1 MIAGQET
8 RPPPAAL
15 EQAIRH
21 RVAERTGRRIQ
32 GLEVEARD
40 GSVRVRG
47 RVTSFHLKQLAI
59 QGIIDVIG
67 SGVATHLQV
76 EIQVSV
82 RLAQSDPDVD

>member
-1 MIAGQET
+1 
-8 RPPPAAL
+8 
-15 EQAIRH
+15 
-21 RVAERTGRRIQ
+21 
-32 GLEVEARD
+32 
-40 GSVRVRG
+40 VRVRG